1 MLFISYLYKLLQA
14 QRLLV
19 DGVNPR
25 LIDVPKGFGCQNR
38 LFKKTKNCRQT
49 VGVYSLFN
57 EPSFIDLPR
66 DRRYDRH
73 LRHLLKRCVEKCIQK

>member
-25 LIDVPKGFGCQNR
+25 LIDVPEGFGCQIAFLR
-38 LFKKTKNCRQT
+38 KPRIVVKQLVSTHFSM
-49 VGVYSLFN
+49 SLL
-57 EPSFIDLPR
+57 S
-66 DRRYDRH
+66 
-73 LRHLLKRCVEKCIQK
+73 